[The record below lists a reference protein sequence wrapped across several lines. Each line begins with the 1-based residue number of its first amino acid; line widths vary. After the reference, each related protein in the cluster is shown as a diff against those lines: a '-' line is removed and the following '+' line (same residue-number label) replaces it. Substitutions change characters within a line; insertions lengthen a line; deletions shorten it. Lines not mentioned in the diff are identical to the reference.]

1 MISKVFKVKFENGFG
16 FTCQTLAEAEK
27 AALKWSQDEVTEGT
41 NYKILEVNQKYIQAM
56 WQ

>member
-1 MISKVFKVKFENGFG
+1 MPPKAFKVKFENGFG

-27 AALKWSQDEVTEGT
+27 AALKWSHDEVTQGT
-41 NYKILEVNQKYIQAM
+41 NYKILEVEPKYIQAM